1 MLAGDYQVDI
11 CESVVSSF
19 TNKNVDVKYWIA
31 LETDSTYTA

>member
-1 MLAGDYQVDI
+1 
-11 CESVVSSF
+11 VSSF